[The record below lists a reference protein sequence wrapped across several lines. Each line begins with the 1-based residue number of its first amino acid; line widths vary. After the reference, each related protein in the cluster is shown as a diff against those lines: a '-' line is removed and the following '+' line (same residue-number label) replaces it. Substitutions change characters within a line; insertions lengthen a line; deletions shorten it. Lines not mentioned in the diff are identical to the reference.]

1 MKTIYIYFLNLMF
14 NLSPGFA
21 DKWFLASES
30 VDGSVKSYVD
40 KNSIKSNGNLVVFWM
55 LNSYKEKMNF
65 EDVIIFSDVGK
76 VEGDCLRDA
85 KKDLY
90 IAFYDKK
97 MGKYSGEVKT
107 QKKSGHIL
115 NQAQYGVKF

>member
-1 MKTIYIYFLNLMF
+1 MF
-14 NLSPGFA
+14 NLSPGLA
-21 DKWFLASES
+21 DKWFLASKS
-30 VDGSVKSYVD
+30 VNGLVESYVD

-55 LNSYKEKMNF
+55 LNSYKEKLNV
-65 EDVIIFSDVGK
+65 EDAIIFSDVGK

-97 MGKYSGEVKT
+97 MGKGNIVAELKT
-107 QKKSGHIL
+107 PEKEWTYLKPSTVWGKVL
-115 NQAQYGVKF
+115 KYVCENK